1 MGYYSKNKLKN
12 EASRGFV
19 KHIVSL
25 RQFKSKVS
33 FENHKGPLES
43 IIQVYKS
50 WRLDLKTLI
59 WWNIVFEIE
68 AKGKWIYINQTTI
81 KFLCLHFCILPLFF
95 IVIIYICF
103 LHSYL

>member
-1 MGYYSKNKLKN
+1 MMGYYSKNKLKN

-50 WRLDLKTLI
+50 
-59 WWNIVFEIE
+59 
-68 AKGKWIYINQTTI
+68 
-81 KFLCLHFCILPLFF
+81 
-95 IVIIYICF
+95 
-103 LHSYL
+103 